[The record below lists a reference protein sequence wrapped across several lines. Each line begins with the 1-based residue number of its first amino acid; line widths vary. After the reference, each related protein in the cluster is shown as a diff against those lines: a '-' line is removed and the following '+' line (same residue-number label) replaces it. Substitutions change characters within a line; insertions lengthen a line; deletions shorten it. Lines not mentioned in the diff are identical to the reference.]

1 MPNLYALPP
10 RLMVTG
16 LRIWLTVLPLLGGL
30 ACLLADEPS
39 PAGAPADFSNL
50 PQPRARG
57 PIRDAERQWWAF
69 QPLYPGNPPR
79 ATPDDSS
86 PLDSWIREGLSRVG
100 RSRSGR
106 AEPRVLIRRMTQDL
120 VGIPPTPAEI
130 EAFDE
135 DCAQRG
141 IEAATGS
148 LANRLLASPAYGER
162 WARHWL
168 DLVRYAESDGYR
180 VDDGRPNAWRYRDWV
195 VDALNHDMPYDE
207 FVQAQLAGDELWPDD
222 PQRARVATAYLRHWI
237 YEYNNRDARTQW
249 QTILNDITDVTADV
263 FLGVGLQCARCHDHK
278 YDPLLQRDYFRFQAF
293 FAPIQPRDDLSVATP
308 AEQAAHDDAL
318 QAWRDQNNPLIA
330 EIEALEAPVRVRAEE
345 SAVSK
350 FPEDIQELLR
360 RPRGQRT
367 VAEHQIAE
375 LAFRQVQYEWDRLST
390 HYKKSEK
397 DAITPLRERLRV
409 LEKSRP
415 APLPRAMTVTDVGPE
430 APIVRMPKGDAEPVE
445 TGFLSVIDPR
455 PARIDR
461 AGLPRNST
469 GRRSALARWITDR
482 NNPLAARVMVNRLW
496 QQHFGTGL
504 VASAN
509 DFGVLGERPSH
520 PQLLDWLAAEL
531 IGSGWSLKHI
541 HRLIVTSATYGQAP
555 ARPHPDGTEPDLR
568 RLEGFP
574 LRRLD
579 AEQLRDSLLAVAG
592 EIDAG
597 RGGPAVEGSR
607 PRRSVYTRVLR
618 NRRDPLLGAFDSPE
632 QFCSTA
638 RRNHTTTPTQALLM
652 MNSEFVEDR
661 ARALASRAI
670 REAGP
675 AQDDRITFLFRTV
688 LGRRPNASELE
699 STRAFVVTALNR
711 ATKPTSAASAPYRP
725 DRQAWTDLCHAL
737 LNSNEFLHVD

>member
-1 MPNLYALPP
+1 MA
-10 RLMVTG
+10 TG
-16 LRIWLTVLPLLGGL
+16 LRIWLTVLPFLGGL
-30 ACLLADEPS
+30 ASLLADEPG
-39 PAGAPADFSNL
+39 PAVAATDFTNL
-50 PQPRARG
+50 PKARARG
-57 PIRDAERQWWAF
+57 PIRDSERQWWAF
-69 QPLYPGNPPR
+69 QPLYPGSPPR
-79 ATPDDSS
+79 ATASDAN
-86 PLDSWIREGLSRVG
+86 PLDSWIREGLSQVG
-100 RSRSGR
+100 RSPLPRT
-106 AEPRVLIRRMTQDL
+106 EPRVLIRRMALDL
-120 VGIPPTPAEI
+120 TGLPPSPADI
-130 EAFDE
+130 DAFEAD
-135 DCAQRG
+135 AGSRG
-141 IEAATGS
+141 IDAATAS
-148 LANRLLASPAYGER
+148 LADRLLASPNYGER

-180 VDDGRPNAWRYRDWV
+180 VDDARPNAWRYRDWV
-195 VDALNHDMPYDE
+195 VDALNRDMPYDE

-222 PQRARVATAYLRHWI
+222 PQRSRVATAYLRHWI

-249 QTILNDITDVTADV
+249 QTILNDVTDVTADV

-278 YDPLLQRDYFRFQAF
+278 YDPLLQRDYFRLQAF
-293 FAPIQPRDDLSVATP
+293 FAPIQIRDDLPIATP
-308 AEQAAHDDAL
+308 AEQAANEAAL
-318 QAWRDQNNPLIA
+318 RAWREQNAQLLA
-330 EIEALEAPVRVRAEE
+330 EVETLEAPVRIRAEE

-360 RPRGQRT
+360 RPRHQRT

-375 LAFRQVQYEWDRLST
+375 LAFRQVQYEWDRLAT
-390 HYKKSEK
+390 HYKKPEK
-397 DAITPLRERLRV
+397 EAITPLRERLREV
-409 LEKSRP
+409 EKSRP

-445 TGFLSVIDPR
+445 PGFLSVMDPR

-461 AGLPRNST
+461 AGVPANST
-469 GRRSALARWITDR
+469 GRRTALARWITDR
-482 NNPLAARVMVNRLW
+482 NNPLPARVIVNRLW

-520 PQLLDWLAAEL
+520 PQLLDWLASEL
-531 IGSGWSLKHI
+531 IRSGWSLKHV

-555 ARPHPDGTEPDLR
+555 ARPRADGSAPDTR

-579 AEQLRDSLLAVAG
+579 AEQLRDALLAVAG
-592 EIDAG
+592 EVDTV

-638 RRNHTTTPTQALLM
+638 RRNNTTTPTQALLM

-661 ARALASRAI
+661 ARTLASRAL

-675 AQDDRITFLFRTV
+675 TPDDRITFLFRTT

-699 STRAFVVTALNR
+699 STRSFVTAALAR
-711 ATKPTSAASAPYRP
+711 SERSASSGKVPYRP